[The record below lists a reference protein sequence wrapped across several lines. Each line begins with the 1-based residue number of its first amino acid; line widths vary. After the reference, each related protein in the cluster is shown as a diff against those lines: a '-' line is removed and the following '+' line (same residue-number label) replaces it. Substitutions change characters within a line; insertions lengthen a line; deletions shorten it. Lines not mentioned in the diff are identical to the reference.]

1 MYSIQRYRIWIEY
14 ITKRINIMTIEITD
28 QGFGE
33 AIKSTDKMVLVDFWA
48 EWCSPCRQ
56 LAPALED
63 ASNDLQDKITV
74 FKINIDQNPETPS
87 RYSVRGVPTIL
98 FFKNGELVDRQVG
111 VLPKSRLYE
120 KIEDVYF
127 RI

>member
-1 MYSIQRYRIWIEY
+1 
-14 ITKRINIMTIEITD
+14 MTIEITD

-127 RI
+127 RS